1 MGTAMNDLY
10 KVLGVARTASQADI
24 KRAYRTL
31 AKELHPDLH
40 PGETE
45 VAERFKEISAA
56 YNLLH
61 DKDARTLYD
70 RGEIDAHGARRR
82 ARFRHAQ
89 AAGRA
94 HSAATAGA
102 FEPFFSATAEDL
114 FSTVFGGRRKA
125 KPAAF
130 RARGADRSYPMII
143 SFLEAAKGR
152 KAARHVARRQDGRGR
167 NSPATADGQTIRL
180 KHLGDPGFGGAAP
193 GDALFEISAAP
204 HEFFTLTNNDVH
216 VELPVTL
223 SEAVLGARIRVP
235 TVAGPVTMAIPRHS
249 NTGDKL
255 RLRGKGIRGAK
266 SGAAGDQY
274 VTLKIVLPD
283 KPDERLRRLIAK
295 WVPER
300 DHDVR
305 PPFRP
310 RLGRLCRRAA
320 RSSPR

>member
-61 DKDARTLYD
+61 DKDARALYD

-82 ARFRHAQ
+82 ARFRHAR

-114 FSTVFGGRRKA
+114 FATVFGGRRKA
-125 KPAAF
+125 KPAEF
-130 RARGADRSYPMII
+130 RARGTDRSYPLII
-143 SFLEAAKGR
+143 SFLEAANGAKRRAMLRNG
-152 KAARHVARRQDGRGR
+152 KTIEVAIP
-167 NSPATADGQTIRL
+167 PATADGQTIRL

-193 GDALFEISAAP
+193 GDALFEISAEP
-204 HEFFTLTNNDVH
+204 HAFFTRINNDIH

-223 SEAVLGARIRVP
+223 SESVLGARVRCAHHCRP
-235 TVAGPVTMAIPRHS
+235 GHHGHPAPQQHGRQ
-249 NTGDKL
+249 
-255 RLRGKGIRGAK
+255 
-266 SGAAGDQY
+266 AA
-274 VTLKIVLPD
+274 L
-283 KPDERLRRLIAK
+283 
-295 WVPER
+295 
-300 DHDVR
+300 
-305 PPFRP
+305 
-310 RLGRLCRRAA
+310 A
-320 RSSPR
+320 R